1 MRNTFLSAILL
12 TLCAVPVVAQQ
23 STGAPASDQP
33 DNAALMQKIRDLED
47 RVIALEGQ
55 LRTIKSQQAPPPQ
68 PSTEAGAAPAVQAQA
83 PVQPAPPPTT
93 QAAISETAT
102 QAGTMGGAGA
112 SAAKALNPDI
122 SAIGDFIGVAR
133 HNLVQPS
140 PSLQMHES

>member
-1 MRNTFLSAILL
+1 HIRRKGVCLSFVPIYNLLRLGPDRGWNHPSGGVLAMRNTFLSAILL

-68 PSTEAGAAPAVQAQA
+68 PSTEAGAAPAVQ
-83 PVQPAPPPTT
+83 
-93 QAAISETAT
+93 
-102 QAGTMGGAGA
+102 
-112 SAAKALNPDI
+112 
-122 SAIGDFIGVAR
+122 
-133 HNLVQPS
+133 
-140 PSLQMHES
+140 